1 MMLGFFCLNF
11 VIYFFITWFPT
22 YLVQERGFTLL
33 KLGIFGTIPALV
45 AIPAGYAGG
54 LVSDRL
60 VRKGYSLT
68 RARKIPIVCGM
79 VLSSSIALAVVVPSA
94 TWALGL
100 LAISYASL
108 TFAGASVWSLP
119 ADVAPAPELVGSI
132 SGIQNFAS
140 NTAGICISTF
150 VGVMLG
156 KSGGFVVP
164 LLVAGG
170 FSLLGALSYL
180 FIVGELEPLPLPG
193 SRPDATQ
200 GSPGEPRRITH
211 G

>member
-22 YLVQERGFTLL
+22 YLVKERGFTLL

-94 TWALGL
+94 AWALGL

-119 ADVAPAPELVGSI
+119 ADVAPSPGLVGSI

-156 KSGGFVVP
+156 KSGGFVLP

-170 FSLLGALSYL
+170 FSLLGAFSYL
-180 FIVGELEPLPLPG
+180 FIVGDLEPLPLPG
-193 SRPDATQ
+193 SQPGTTQ
-200 GSPGEPRRITH
+200 GPTAEPRRVTH